1 MTSKVWVKTVEKF
14 KEIKNILPDLCQS
27 LKSQAKG

>member
-14 KEIKNILPDLCQS
+14 KEIKNILPDLCQRS
-27 LKSQAKG
+27 EKPS